1 MRLNKTSTGKWGGF
15 TLTAKDLMS
24 RNVVSI
30 SPEASL
36 RELADLLVLHR
47 INGVVVSSAPGGF
60 LGVVGEHDLI
70 HHEKPLHIPTVV
82 SLFDAWLF
90 LEPPSHLKKE
100 IERLA
105 ATQVADI
112 YQKTPPTVSPETQIA
127 DLAGIFEKTG
137 VDILPVLENRKLV
150 GVIGRGDLVR
160 AMADGSAT

>member
-1 MRLNKTSTGKWGGF
+1 M
-15 TLTAKDLMS
+15 TAKDLMS
-24 RNVVSI
+24 RSVISI

-36 RELADLLVLHR
+36 RELADLLVLNR
-47 INGVVVSSAPGGF
+47 INGVVVSNVPGEF

-70 HHEKPLHIPTVV
+70 HHEKPLHIPTVI

-105 ATQVADI
+105 ATQVRDI
-112 YQKTPPTVSPETQIA
+112 YQHNPPTVSPEAQIA
-127 DLAGIFEKTG
+127 DLAGVFEKTG
-137 VDILPVLENRKLV
+137 VDILPVLEKGKLV

-160 AMADGSAT
+160 AMADGEAT

>member
-1 MRLNKTSTGKWGGF
+1 M
-15 TLTAKDLMS
+15 TAKDLMS
-24 RNVVSI
+24 CNVISI
-30 SPEASL
+30 APEASL

-47 INGVVVSSAPGGF
+47 INGVVVATSPNGF

-105 ATQVADI
+105 ATQVEDI
-112 YQKTPPTVSPETQIA
+112 YQRNPSVVAPETGLSE
-127 DLAGIFEKTG
+127 LANIFEKTG
-137 VDILPVLENRKLV
+137 ADILPVLDKGKLV
-150 GVIGRGDLVR
+150 GVIGRGDLVK
-160 AMADGSAT
+160 AMADGETP

>member
-1 MRLNKTSTGKWGGF
+1 LV
-15 TLTAKDLMS
+15 AKDLMS
-24 RNVVSI
+24 SSVVSI

-47 INGVVVSSAPGGF
+47 INGVVVSNVPGGF

-70 HHEKPLHIPTVV
+70 HHEKPLHIPTVI

-105 ATQVADI
+105 ATQVGDI
-112 YQKTPPTVSPETQIA
+112 YQHNPPVVSPEEQIA
-127 DLAGIFEKTG
+127 DIAGIFEKTG
-137 VDILPVLENRKLV
+137 VDILPVLEKGKLV

-160 AMADGSAT
+160 AMADGEAD

>member
-1 MRLNKTSTGKWGGF
+1 M
-15 TLTAKDLMS
+15 TAKDLMS
-24 RNVVSI
+24 RSVISI

-47 INGVVVSSAPGGF
+47 INGVVVSNAPGGF

-105 ATQVADI
+105 ATQVGDI
-112 YQKTPPTVSPETQIA
+112 YQHNPSTVAPETQIA
-127 DLAGIFEKTG
+127 ELAGIFEKTG
-137 VDILPVLENRKLV
+137 ADILPVLEKGKLV
-150 GVIGRGDLVR
+150 GVLGRGDLVR
-160 AMADGSAT
+160 AMADGEAN

>member
-1 MRLNKTSTGKWGGF
+1 MV
-15 TLTAKDLMS
+15 AKDLMS
-24 RNVVSI
+24 SSVISI

-47 INGVVVSSAPGGF
+47 INGVVVSTAPGGF

-70 HHEKPLHIPTVV
+70 HHEKPLHIPTVI

-105 ATQVADI
+105 ATQVGDI
-112 YQKTPPTVSPETQIA
+112 YQHNPPRSFSRGA
-127 DLAGIFEKTG
+127 NRGHCRDL
-137 VDILPVLENRKLV
+137 
-150 GVIGRGDLVR
+150 
-160 AMADGSAT
+160 